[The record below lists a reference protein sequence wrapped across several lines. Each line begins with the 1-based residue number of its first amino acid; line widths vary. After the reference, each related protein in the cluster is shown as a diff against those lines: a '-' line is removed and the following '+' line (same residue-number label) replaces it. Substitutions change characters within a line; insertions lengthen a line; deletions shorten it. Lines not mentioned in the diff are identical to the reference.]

1 MEQWGWDSGD
11 GSLGMGGCG
20 WEHGDGSLGMG
31 PWGQEGGDRITG
43 RNALSTFLSPCS
55 HPKSITTPQLR
66 FSNIPIKMIG
76 VLEKEAW
83 RRVWGWEHGDGN
95 MIQWD
100 NGVYSFVLF
109 VICCYLFH
117 SHCMLLRAVFG
128 SVSALFFCCMI

>member
-1 MEQWGWDSGD
+1 
-11 GSLGMGGCG
+11 MGTGG
-20 WEHGDGSLGMG
+20 
-31 PWGQEGGDRITG
+31 WGQEGGDRITG

-76 VLEKEAW
+76 VLEQQAW

-95 MIQWD
+95 MTIQWD

-128 SVSALFFCCMI
+128 SVSELFFCCMI